1 MTETIAIT
9 RAEYYEMLVEC
20 LAHST
25 FVRMFGCEPAD
36 INAFDYDFGNV
47 VWNLELECA
56 YQEYLESC

>member
-1 MTETIAIT
+1 MTDTITIT

-20 LAHST
+20 LARST

-36 INAFDYDFGNV
+36 IYSFDYDFSNV
-47 VWNLELECA
+47 EWNLELECA

>member
-1 MTETIAIT
+1 MTDTITIT

-25 FVRMFGCEPAD
+25 FVRMFECEPAD